1 MSALERLQSL
11 SQRRPWATF
20 LVGIAMCALV
30 GLGGV
35 FWGFDIADSGF
46 YLTFYDQF
54 YKAPGTV
61 SYNFMYY
68 MSGVL
73 GGALQEAFP
82 TMGIVGMRFAGLALC
97 LLAATVLF
105 VAWRRVD
112 SSAGALETATGALL
126 VTLAFLPPL
135 YTLSYDLFTVIFYCV
150 AIALLLMGCHKGNR
164 WLLALG
170 GMALTLNAFSR
181 VPNVLSVLLLAAVV
195 VDARRRG
202 LAWRQA
208 VARCMWVLAGAAFMV
223 AVVVMVMRRMGHWQ
237 LMMDNIADLR
247 AIASDDSG
255 TTSHTTGQL
264 LMTQARFY
272 GALLWCAVKLGVCTL
287 LLDFALACREQRA
300 LRWTMAVAAVALWCF
315 FTWRM
320 RPLQPLWLMTAVACV
335 AVFRKQKGATA
346 TLALMGLIMLVVM
359 PLGSDGAYNN
369 GAVIAW
375 GAAPVAGLWWLA
387 TKRRRILLVAFLVV
401 CLGRLVFGGSYFDA
415 GPLTGKTATIH
426 SPRAAHVL
434 TTPERAAIV
443 NDLLDGIA
451 PYIHEGDTLMAYG
464 SLPTINYLTGTRPF
478 LGCSWPEQ
486 LAASMLEKKLTDDFD
501 SSPLVLRQ
509 KFNTLGD
516 TWTEPSERYLS
527 DYGPQTAYQNNA
539 KLDVLNRW
547 MLLKGYREVWSNDHF
562 TLYAVPEPFAPP
574 SS

>member
-1 MSALERLQSL
+1 MSVLSSL
-11 SQRRPWATF
+11 KNMSQRRPWLTF
-20 LVGIAMCALV
+20 AVGLAACALV
-30 GLGGV
+30 GMAGV
-35 FWGFDIADSGF
+35 YWGFDIADSGF

-54 YKAPGTV
+54 YQAPGTV

-73 GGALQEAFP
+73 GGALQAAFP
-82 TMGIVGMRFAGLALC
+82 TMGIAGMRLAGLALC
-97 LLAATVLF
+97 LLAATALF
-105 VAWRRVD
+105 VAWRQVD
-112 SSAGALETATGALL
+112 ARAGALETVAGALL

-135 YTLSYDLFTVIFYCV
+135 YTLSYDLFTVFFYSV
-150 AIALLLMGCHKGNR
+150 AIALLLVGTHKGNR
-164 WLLALG
+164 LLLVMG
-170 GMALTLNAFSR
+170 GMTLTLNAFSR
-181 VPNVLSVLLLAAVV
+181 VPNVLSVLLLVAVV

-202 LAWRQA
+202 MTWRVA
-208 VARCMWVLAGAAFMV
+208 VARCAWVLAGAALMT
-223 AVVVMVMRRMGHWQ
+223 ALVVMAMRRSGHWP
-237 LMMDNIADLR
+237 LMLANIDDLR
-247 AIASDDSG
+247 AIAGDDSG

-264 LMTQARFY
+264 LMTQFRFY
-272 GALLWCAVKLGVCTL
+272 VTLLWCALKLGVCTL
-287 LLDFALACREQRA
+287 LLDFALACRRQHA
-300 LRWTMAVAAVALWCF
+300 LRWTMAIVAVALWCF

-320 RPLQPLWLMTAVACV
+320 RPLQPLWLMVAVACV
-335 AVFRKQKGATA
+335 AVFRKHRGPIA

-387 TKRRRILLVAFLVV
+387 TKRRRILLVAFLGV
-401 CLGRLVFGGSYFDA
+401 CLCRLVTGGSYFDA

-426 SPRAAHVL
+426 TPRAAHVL

-451 PYIHEGDTLMAYG
+451 PYVHEGDTLLAYG

-478 LGCSWPEQ
+478 IGCSWPEQ
-486 LAASMLEKKLTDDFD
+486 LSASMLEKKLTDDFN

-509 KFNTLGD
+509 KFNTLCD
-516 TWTEPSERYLS
+516 TWTAPSESYLA
-527 DYGPQTAYQNNA
+527 DYGPHQTAYQDNA

-547 MLLKGYREVWSNDHF
+547 MLLKGYRELWSDDHF
-562 TLYAVPEPFAPP
+562 TLYAVP
-574 SS
+574 

>member
-1 MSALERLQSL
+1 MNVLESLKAL
-11 SQRRPWATF
+11 SQRRPWTIF
-20 LVGIAMCALV
+20 LMGAALCALV
-30 GLGGV
+30 GLAGV

-54 YKAPGTV
+54 YQAPDTV

-68 MSGVL
+68 MSGVM
-73 GGALQEAFP
+73 GGALQSAFP
-82 TMGIVGMRFAGLALC
+82 AMGIAGMRLSGLVLC
-97 LLAATVLF
+97 LLAMLILF
-105 VAWRRVD
+105 VAWRRTD
-112 SSAGALETATGALL
+112 KNAGALETVTGGLL

-135 YTLSYDLFTVIFYCV
+135 YTLSYDLFTVFFYSV
-150 AIALLLMGCHKGNR
+150 AIALLLIGCHKGNR
-164 WLLALG
+164 WLLILA

-181 VPNVLSVLLLAAVV
+181 VPNVLSILLLAAVI
-195 VDARRRG
+195 VDARRQK
-202 LAWRQA
+202 LSWRVA
-208 VARCMWVLAGAAFMV
+208 VARCAWVLAGAALML
-223 AVVVMVMRRMGHWQ
+223 AIVVMVMRRLGHWQ
-237 LMMDNIADLR
+237 LMLDNINDLR
-247 AIASDDSG
+247 TIAADDSG
-255 TTSHTTGQL
+255 TTSHTAGQL
-264 LMTQARFY
+264 LMTQVRFY

-287 LLDFALACREQRA
+287 LLDYALACRQQRA
-300 LRWTMAVAAVALWCF
+300 LRWTLAIVAVALWCF

-320 RPLQPLWLMTAVACV
+320 RPLQPLWLMAAVACV
-335 AVFRKQKGATA
+335 AVFWKKRGAIA
-346 TLALMGLIMLVVM
+346 MLALLGLIMLVVM

-387 TKRRRILLVAFLVV
+387 TKRRRILLLAFLGV
-401 CLGRLVFGGSYFDA
+401 CLVRLVFGGSYFDA

-426 SPRAAHVL
+426 APRAAHVL

-451 PYIHEGDTLMAYG
+451 PYVHEGDTLFAYG
-464 SLPTINYLTGTRPF
+464 SLPTVNYLTGTRPF
-478 LGCSWPEQ
+478 IGCSWPEQ
-486 LAASMLEKKLTDDFD
+486 LSAEMLQKRLTDNFD

-516 TWTEPSERYLS
+516 TWPQPSETYLA

-547 MLLKGYREVWSNDHF
+547 LLLKGYHEVWSNAHF
-562 TLYAVPEPFAPP
+562 ILYIAQ
-574 SS
+574 